1 MNASPSTTNGL
12 RAQLFMAVS
21 AGLLAAA
28 SGCTLEPHYDRPK
41 PGTAENWPAGPA
53 YVFTPNSTEI
63 KPTRADGTAIAA
75 ADLGW
80 REFFP
85 DPLLQRL
92 IELALKHNPDAQT
105 AALNVAAARAQYR
118 IQRAD
123 LFPAINATGIE
134 QVEKYPTGV
143 STNSVGNGPT
153 AISGLTRFYDLG
165 VGFTSYEIDLFGRIR
180 SLDKEK
186 LEQYFAYAETR
197 RSAQISLVS
206 EVATIYLAYLAHIDQ
221 LKLTQDTLVNQQASY
236 DLAKLR
242 FEGGVATELDL
253 RQAEIALDTARANLE
268 QYSRLTAQDL
278 NQFVL
283 IGIPL
288 RKEDAPAGTPFA
300 NYNLMTE
307 LPPNVPSEVLL
318 NRPDVLS
325 AEHNLR
331 AANADIGAARAA
343 FFPSITLTG
352 SYGTASRKLSG
363 LFDHGSNTWTFSP
376 QISLPIFAAG
386 ANAASLDLSKI
397 EKDVNVATYQ
407 KTVLSAFQEIAD
419 ALAARGTL
427 DREIAAD
434 QALADAASV
443 AYKLSQLRFDNG
455 VDNYLSVLDSQ
466 RSLYSAQQTLINTK
480 LSRLQNLVTLYKA
493 LGGGVSEHTMQ
504 NTAVAARAPP
514 PIEAGGNKTSD
525 TNGRVSPSVLPAGEN
540 GGSEPD
546 SLAGYAPLLPQLQW
560 ANNLVSLH

>member
-1 MNASPSTTNGL
+1 MNHSSKARGSRTQIL
-12 RAQLFMAVS
+12 MALG
-21 AGLLAAA
+21 AGLLTAA

-41 PGTAENWPAGPA
+41 VGMPPAWPEGPA
-53 YVFTPNSTEI
+53 YVFSPSLSEI
-63 KPTRADGTAIAA
+63 KPTRSDGTAIKAT
-75 ADLGW
+75 DLGW

-92 IELALKHNPDAQT
+92 IELALVHNPDART

-143 STNSVGNGPT
+143 STNSVGSGPT
-153 AISGLTRFYDLG
+153 AISGLTRFYDVG
-165 VGFTSYEIDLFGRIR
+165 IGFTSYEIDLFGRIR

-186 LEQYFAYAETR
+186 LEQYFAYEETR
-197 RSAQISLVS
+197 RSTQISLVA
-206 EVATIYLAYLAHIDQ
+206 EVATIYLAYLADID
-221 LKLTQDTLVNQQASY
+221 LFKLTQDTLVNQQASY

-242 FEGGVATELDL
+242 FDSGVATELDL

-283 IGIPL
+283 VGVPL
-288 RKEDAPAGTPFA
+288 RVEDLPAGLPFA
-300 NYNLMTE
+300 DYNLMTE
-307 LPPNVPSEVLL
+307 LPPNLPSQVLL
-318 NRPDVLS
+318 DRPDVLS

-352 SYGTASRKLSG
+352 SYGTASKQLSG
-363 LFDHGSNTWTFSP
+363 LFDHGSNSWTFSP

-386 ANAASLDLSKI
+386 ANMASLDLSKI
-397 EKDVNVATYQ
+397 EKDVNVATYE
-407 KTVLSAFQEIAD
+407 KTVLTAFQEVAD
-419 ALAARGTL
+419 ALAARSTL
-427 DREIAAD
+427 DREIAND
-434 QALADAASV
+434 QALVDASAA
-443 AYKLSQLRFDNG
+443 AYKLSQMRFENG

-466 RSLYSAQQTLINTK
+466 RSLYSAKQTLITTR

-493 LGGGVSEHTMQ
+493 LGGGLSEHTMRD
-504 NTAVAARAPP
+504 TAVAARPQP
-514 PIEAGGNKTSD
+514 GETSGNTHAATIGPVAASRSQTGVSSASALPSSSGETS
-525 TNGRVSPSVLPAGEN
+525 
-540 GGSEPD
+540 
-546 SLAGYAPLLPQLQW
+546 PLLPQLQF
-560 ANNLVSLH
+560 ADNLASLR